1 MKLTTRHLRRIIEE
15 EVARIVEDANVDK
28 ELGEYID
35 AWKEEVQDVR
45 MDEQPPADDV
55 VNKAAVDLKGR
66 IEGIA
71 ANYEERARGAEMKR
85 REDKRVESGPSSSRR
100 PGVKESKAVSALK
113 QFIRETIVHA

>member
-1 MKLTTRHLRRIIEE
+1 MKLTTRQLRRIIKE
-15 EVARIVEDANVDK
+15 EVGSIDK

-55 VNKAAVDLKGR
+55 VNRAAVDLRGR

-71 ANYEERARGAEMKR
+71 ANYEERTRGEEMKR
-85 REDKRVESGPSSSRR
+85 REDKKSPVGPASRR
-100 PGVKESKAVSALK
+100 PGVKEGKTISALK
-113 QFIRETIVHA
+113 HFIRETIANS